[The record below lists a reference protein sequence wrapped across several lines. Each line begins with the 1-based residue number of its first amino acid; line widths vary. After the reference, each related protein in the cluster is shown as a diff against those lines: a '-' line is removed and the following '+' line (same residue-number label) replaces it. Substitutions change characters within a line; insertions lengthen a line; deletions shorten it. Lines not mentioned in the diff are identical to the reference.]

1 MNSRMSR
8 VTSLLCC
15 SCLRSSHWGLS
26 ACATDRPVKDTEEVS
41 DGPTVY
47 GQISVSVD
55 HVSVR

>member
-1 MNSRMSR
+1 MSR
-8 VTSLLCC
+8 VTSLL
-15 SCLRSSHWGLS
+15 LLLPVLVLGLS
-26 ACATDRPVKDTEEVS
+26 ACATDRQVQDADETS